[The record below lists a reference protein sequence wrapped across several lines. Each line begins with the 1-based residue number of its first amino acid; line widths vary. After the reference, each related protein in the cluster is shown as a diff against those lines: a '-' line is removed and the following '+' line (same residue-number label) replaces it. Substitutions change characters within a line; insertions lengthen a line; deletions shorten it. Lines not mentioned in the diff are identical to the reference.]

1 MPHNNILSTQIQY
14 KMIEEL
20 NKTQKSLENE
30 IRKEAKLSQE
40 LLAYQV
46 KLEAEVAQRI
56 KDLKISNERL
66 ELCWK
71 GAGDGMWDWNV
82 KTNNLILSDKWKES
96 LGCKP
101 EEVKNHFDE
110 WSSRL
115 HPDDKPRVLKVLDD
129 HLTKQLPYKS
139 EYRMKMKNGNWN
151 WFQDRGQAVWDNDG
165 NPLRM
170 AGSLRDINERKLEQ
184 KELEEAKVLAELA
197 NKAKS
202 EFLAN
207 MSHEIRTPMN
217 GIMGMTNLLLESEIN
232 DQQKEYVNM
241 ILNSS
246 ENMMHIINDILD
258 LSKIEAG
265 KIDLEYVEFDLN
277 RICQGALDLLAV
289 AAKAKKLKL
298 KLNYSEK
305 IERFV
310 VGDHGRIRQ
319 ILVNFINN
327 AIKFTE
333 NGNIEINCDVSEVKD
348 GSALFK
354 ISVVDRGIGIPQ
366 HKLNKIF
373 SKFDQGDVSTTRK
386 YGGTGLGLSICKEL
400 AVLMGGDIGVISAD
414 NEGSIFWLEMN
425 LKLASQ
431 KFIDESSLSPEG
443 GELKKLTLFNTN
455 ILVVEDNP
463 VNQKLMMH
471 VLKKYGCNTTP
482 ASDGVEGVDQYRRQ
496 KFDIILMDCQ
506 MPIMDGYDATRSIR
520 NIELKNNDR
529 RIPIVAITANALSTD
544 QKKCLDVGMD
554 DYISKPFSKE
564 SLERVLMNNLPK
576 DKWRWQL
583 QE

>member
-431 KFIDESSLSPEG
+431 KFIDESSLSPER